1 MEEKSHVGMLN
12 CWICGEGA
20 EIMLDMR
27 LRNTLSRNMGSRP
40 DICCSSCE
48 SQANDNDAIWLISV
62 KDGEEPIDGE
72 IFNPYRTGAMC
83 LIKKE
88 ALRRIFSQTLTED
101 VQDRMIDM
109 VDRNIYF
116 FLEDMA
122 WDAFGLPR
130 EVAND

>member
-12 CWICGEGA
+12 CWICGESA
-20 EIMLDMR
+20 QILLDTR

-48 SQANDNDAIWLISV
+48 SQAKDNDAIWLISV
-62 KDGEEPIDGE
+62 SDGEEPVDGE
-72 IFNPYRTGAMC
+72 IFNPYRTGAMA
-83 LIKKE
+83 LVKKE
-88 ALRRIFSQTLTED
+88 AIREVFRQALSED
-101 VQDRMIDM
+101 TVDQMIKM

-130 EVAND
+130 EAADD